1 MKFERLLEIVD
12 DEPLFESG
20 VLLAGSVDRNDVQRQ
35 LSRWTSAGRLYMLR
49 RGLYALAPPFQKV
62 KPHPFVIAN
71 HLVRGSV
78 VSLQSALAHYGLIPD
93 LVPVVTSVTARR
105 PARWQTPLGVY
116 EFHHVKATWLTAY
129 RLVEVSP
136 GQQAFVATPEKA
148 LLDLAYL
155 FPASDNPLYL
165 RELRLQNLEGLDLDA
180 LQRLAEQSGKPKLG
194 RFVAFVVEFAHL
206 EAQEYET
213 I

>member
-1 MKFERLLEIVD
+1 M
-12 DEPLFESG
+12 
-20 VLLAGSVDRNDVQRQ
+20 
-35 LSRWTSAGRLYMLR
+35 
-49 RGLYALAPPFQKV
+49 
-62 KPHPFVIAN
+62 IAN

-93 LVPVVTSVTARR
+93 LVPVVTSVTVRR

-116 EFHHVKATWLTAY
+116 EFHHIKAAWLTAY

-155 FPASDNPLYL
+155 YPASDNPLYL
-165 RELRLQNLEGLDLDA
+165 RNLRLQNLERVNLHA
-180 LQRLAEQSGKPKLG
+180 LQRLAEQSAKPKLG
-194 RFVAFVVEFAHL
+194 RFVAFVVELAHL
-206 EAQEYET
+206 EAQEYKT